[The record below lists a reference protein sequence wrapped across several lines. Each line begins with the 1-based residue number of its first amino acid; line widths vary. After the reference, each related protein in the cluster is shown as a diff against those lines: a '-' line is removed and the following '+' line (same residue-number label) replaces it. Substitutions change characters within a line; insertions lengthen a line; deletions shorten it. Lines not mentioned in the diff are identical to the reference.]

1 MRVFVSTGERS
12 GDQNAAYVVRRIRER
27 FPDITF
33 VGMGGEGL
41 RSAGVEVIADPSDV
55 AVVGFQE
62 ALRKIGKINRLRSL
76 VLREALKSD
85 IFLAVDFP
93 GFNLPVALKLK
104 EYGRRVIYYIAPQV
118 WAWGKWRVRHLA
130 RLDGVMVVLPFE
142 EPFLRSYGVKAYFVG
157 HPVAS
162 VRGRGAFRG
171 DRFTVGFLPG
181 SREDE
186 VRRLLPRMVRIAR
199 QIRAERKD
207 VRFLFSLPDGRDLPL
222 EGAEG
227 VVGMGREVI
236 ASSDVLVMAS
246 GTATLEAAVEGK
258 PAVVLYALSEVSWWL
273 GRFLVKTRCISL
285 PNIILGE
292 RVYPE
297 YVQHIDPRK
306 VARDVLHLYET
317 REEVGRKLMRIR
329 EALNEDRVARAF
341 SLLAYGSRS
350 PYHGPSPPPDIH
362 PRP

>member
-12 GDQNAAYVVRRIRER
+12 GDQNAAYAVRRIRER

-33 VGMGGEGL
+33 VGMGGRNLKE
-41 RSAGVEVIADPSDV
+41 AGVEVVADPSDV
-55 AVVGFQE
+55 SVVGFQE
-62 ALRKIGKINRLRSL
+62 AVRKLGKINRLRSL

-85 IFLAVDFP
+85 VFLAVDFP
-93 GFNLPVALKLK
+93 GFNLPVAMKLK
-104 EYGRRVIYYIAPQV
+104 GYGKRVIYYIAPQV

-142 EPFLRSYGVKAYFVG
+142 EPFLRSYGVKATFVG
-157 HPVAS
+157 HPVAATA
-162 VRGRGAFRG
+162 GRGLFRREG
-171 DRFTVGFLPG
+171 FTVGFLPG
-181 SREDE
+181 SRKDE
-186 VRRLLPRMVRIAR
+186 VRRLLPRMLRIAR
-199 QIRAERKD
+199 RIREERPG
-207 VRFLFSLPDGRDLPL
+207 VRFLFSLPEETALPL
-222 EGAEG
+222 EGTET

-285 PNIILGE
+285 PNIILGD

-297 YVQHIDPRK
+297 YVQHIDPRR
-306 VARDVLHLYET
+306 VAHDVLNLYDRRDEMAS
-317 REEVGRKLMRIR
+317 KLRRIR
-329 EALNEDRVARAF
+329 DLLNEDRVALTFARF
-341 SLLAYGSRS
+341 VEG
-350 PYHGPSPPPDIH
+350 G
-362 PRP
+362 

>member
-12 GDQNAAYVVRRIRER
+12 GDQNAAYVVGRIREM
-27 FPDITF
+27 FPDVTF
-33 VGMGGEGL
+33 VGMGGENL
-41 RSAGVEVIADPSDV
+41 RKVGVEVIADPSDI

-62 ALRKIGKINRLRSL
+62 ALRRLGKVNRLRSL

-85 IFLAVDFP
+85 LFLAVDFP

-104 EYGRRVIYYIAPQV
+104 EYGKKVIYYIAPQV

-142 EPFLRSYGVKAYFVG
+142 EPFLRSYGVRAFFVG
-157 HPVAS
+157 HPAAS
-162 VRGRGAFRG
+162 VRGRGVFRRE
-171 DRFTVGFLPG
+171 DFTVGFLPG
-181 SREDE
+181 SRKDE

-199 QIRAERKD
+199 QIRAERED
-207 VRFLFSLPDGRDLPL
+207 VRFLFSLPDDRSLPL
-222 EGAEG
+222 EGAER

-258 PAVVLYALSEVSWWL
+258 PAVVLYALSEISWWL

-292 RVYPE
+292 KVYPE

-306 VARDVLHLYET
+306 VARDVLNLYGARGEIGKKLS
-317 REEVGRKLMRIR
+317 RIKEV
-329 EALNEDRVARAF
+329 LNEDRVASTF
-341 SLLAYGSRS
+341 SLLAYGS
-350 PYHGPSPPPDIH
+350 
-362 PRP
+362 